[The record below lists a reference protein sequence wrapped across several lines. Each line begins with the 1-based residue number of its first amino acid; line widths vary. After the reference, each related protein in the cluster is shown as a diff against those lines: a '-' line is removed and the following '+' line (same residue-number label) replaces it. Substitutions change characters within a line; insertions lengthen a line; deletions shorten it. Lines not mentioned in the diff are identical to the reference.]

1 MEFFRLILPIALRP
15 LFFWRIADQV
25 VITSERFPLPPV
37 QNIHLQAQNYEVTNY
52 STGKEIPRKRNEVTE

>member
-25 VITSERFPLPPV
+25 VITSERVPPV

-52 STGKEIPRKRNEVTE
+52 STGKKILRKRNEVTE